1 MGIFDNNPSPEQIA
15 KAQERLTSLPIE
27 IRGSK
32 IFILTIIIGLGFLI
46 IGIMMG
52 LDGQKEGYLIG
63 GFFSLAAFFGI
74 WVLSPNG
81 PVLKIDKDGFEY
93 KSIFKSEKIKWS
105 DVKSFGLWQSRG
117 NKMLTWVWIDRII
130 ESGERKKG
138 FGSSLM
144 GFQASF
150 QNYYA
155 IGQKDLLALMVLM
168 HEKYGN
174 K

>member
-1 MGIFDNNPSPEQIA
+1 MGLFDNNPSPKQIA
-15 KAQERLTSLPIE
+15 MAQDRMANLPIE
-27 IRGSK
+27 IGGSK
-32 IFILTIIIGLGFLI
+32 IYILTIVIGLAFLI

-63 GFFSLAAFFGI
+63 AFFSLAAFFGI
-74 WVLSPNG
+74 WILSPNG
-81 PVLKIDKDGFEY
+81 PKLNIDKEGFEY
-93 KSIFKSEKIKWS
+93 KNLFKSEKIKWS
-105 DVKSFGLWQSRG
+105 DVKSFGIWQSRG
-117 NKMLTWVWIDRII
+117 NKMLTWVWVDRLI

-155 IGQKDLLALMVLM
+155 IEQKELLALMNMM
-168 HEKYGN
+168 HEQYG
-174 K
+174 KK